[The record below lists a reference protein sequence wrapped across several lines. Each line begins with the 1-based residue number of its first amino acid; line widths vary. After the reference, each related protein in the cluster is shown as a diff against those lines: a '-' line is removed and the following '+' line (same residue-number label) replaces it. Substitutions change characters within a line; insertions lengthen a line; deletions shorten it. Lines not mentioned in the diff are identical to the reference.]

1 MPAPY
6 TRLAVKTWHDTV
18 EELTGQLA
26 RRGLDI
32 VHPFPS
38 RLVGEVAGQP
48 VNADRLG
55 LLVGN
60 TRALWPHLI
69 RAIEA
74 ETGLRDSPDPV
85 DRYCTQRISG
95 ALESTRSDYEVLWA
109 HTPPPNAYPIQALA
123 NAAGLCDIAPCRLAV
138 HGVYGPWL
146 ALRAVAVIDVPGPAT
161 APAPPGI
168 CAPCPAP
175 CRPPFDAALASGAC
189 PEADWRDWLR
199 VRDACPVG
207 REHRY
212 REPQLE
218 YHYTKQRRLLAC
230 ND

>member
-6 TRLAVKTWHDTV
+6 TRSAVAAWRNTV
-18 EELTGQLA
+18 EQISGQLA
-26 RRGLDI
+26 RAGIDI
-32 VHPFPS
+32 VQAFPS
-38 RLVGEVAGQP
+38 RLVGEVAEQP
-48 VNADRLG
+48 VRADRLG

-69 RAIEA
+69 RAVDREPA
-74 ETGLRDSPDPV
+74 LRDFPDPV
-85 DRYCTQRISG
+85 DRYCAQRIEG
-95 ALESTRSDYEVLWA
+95 ALASTRSDYEVLWA

-146 ALRAVAVIDVPGPAT
+146 ALRAAAVIDVPGPAT
-161 APAPPGI
+161 AAAPPGI

-175 CRPPFDAALASGAC
+175 CRPPFEAALASGAS
-189 PEADWRDWLR
+189 PEADWRGWLR

-218 YHYTKQRRLLAC
+218 YHYTKQPWLLAR